1 MSLTI
6 PVSANDHAQ
15 GPLDAPAVLVEY
27 GDYQCPK
34 CAQAYPVVKAIQERF
49 EGAVCLVFRNMPM
62 TQVHPYAQLAAE
74 AAEAAGAQ
82 GKFWEMHDAL
92 YENQRYL
99 GRELIGSLARELKL
113 DIALFE
119 NNLAAH
125 RFRQRVRRDFM
136 GGIRSGVNGT
146 PTFFINGERY
156 NGHLEELALTVQE
169 VIGDDYI
176 FLLRSPQGKPGN
188 ISRGA
193 RKDRQG

>member
-6 PVSANDHAQ
+6 PVSAHDHTQ
-15 GPLDAPAVLVEY
+15 GPPDAPAILVEY

-34 CAQAYPVVKAIQERF
+34 CAQAHPVVKATQERF
-49 EGAVCLVFRNMPM
+49 EGALCLVFRNMPL
-62 TQVHPYAQLAAE
+62 TQVHPHAQLAAE

-99 GRELIGSLARELKL
+99 GPKLIGTLARELQL
-113 DIALFE
+113 DMTLFE
-119 NNLAAH
+119 ENMASH
-125 RFRQRVRRDFM
+125 RFRHRVRRDFM

-156 NGHLEELALTVQE
+156 EGHLEELALTLQD

-176 FLLRSPQGKPGN
+176 FLLRSQSEKSG
-188 ISRGA
+188 ISRGV
-193 RKDRQG
+193 RKER

>member
-1 MSLTI
+1 MSLII
-6 PVSANDHAQ
+6 PVSVQDHIQ
-15 GPLDAPAVLVEY
+15 GPSDAPAVLVEY

-62 TQVHPYAQLAAE
+62 TQVHPHAQLAAE

-99 GRELIGSLARELKL
+99 GPELIATLARELKL
-113 DIALFE
+113 DITLFDK
-119 NNLAAH
+119 NLAAH
-125 RFRQRVRRDFM
+125 RFRERVRRDFM

-156 NGHLEELALTVQE
+156 DGHLEELALTLQE

-176 FLLRSPQGKPGN
+176 FLLRSPPGKTGN
-188 ISRGA
+188 IPRRD
-193 RKDRQG
+193 RKER